1 MDAARVAATATTLLI
16 DPESAL
22 MLDRCAADRGIQMVG
37 RLNRPLHPPKRGMS
51 SGIRRL
57 VRGGGLAQF
66 AFLFVLLIPLL
77 PGTWALSELA
87 ARRETSL
94 IDTHLRNALNE
105 SVNEYQRVLD
115 GAQQKA
121 RHVAFSASVQKA
133 FAAHDAAAL
142 RRLE

>member
-1 MDAARVAATATTLLI
+1 
-16 DPESAL
+16 

-57 VRGGGLAQF
+57 VRGGGLTQV
-66 AFLFVLLIPLL
+66 AFLLVLLIPLL
-77 PGTWALSELA
+77 PGAWALSELA

-94 IDTHLRNALNE
+94 VDAHLRHALDV

-115 GAQQKA
+115 GAQEKD
-121 RHVAFSASVQKA
+121 RGVVFPSSV
-133 FAAHDAAAL
+133 
-142 RRLE
+142 